1 VGHLS
6 PGDGGGRT
14 EPVPEMLDESRRH
27 TGWQLAVMTTA
38 VLTACAGQQAPASS
52 PRMVTVEGVVSGN
65 VIRLGDGSSIRL
77 RGIDAP
83 RGTEC
88 HALVSKRLLA
98 QLLPPGTRVRL
109 GAGYV
114 FKGRLNV
121 NLALV
126 RRGAATAYSVRPS
139 SRYTEALLRA
149 AQRARSARRG
159 AWGACDA
166 TLDPLHSWRLER
178 RSPDRIVRKG

>member
-1 VGHLS
+1 
-6 PGDGGGRT
+6 
-14 EPVPEMLDESRRH
+14 
-27 TGWQLAVMTTA
+27 MTTT
-38 VLTACAGQQAPASS
+38 VCTACAGHQAP
-52 PRMVTVEGVVSGN
+52 PTPPGTVTVAGVASGD
-65 VIRLGDGSSIRL
+65 VIRFGDGSSIRL
-77 RGIDAP
+77 RGIDVP

-88 HALVSKRLLA
+88 HALVSRRLLA

-109 GAGYV
+109 TAGYV

-126 RRGAATAYSVRPS
+126 RRGAATAYSVSPS

-149 AQRARSARRG
+149 AERARSDRRG

-166 TLDPLHSWRLER
+166 TLDPMHSWRLQR

>member
-1 VGHLS
+1 M
-6 PGDGGGRT
+6 
-14 EPVPEMLDESRRH
+14 PETLDKGRRH
-27 TGWQLAVMTTA
+27 LGWQLAVMTTA
-38 VLTACAGQQAPASS
+38 VLTACAGRQAPAS
-52 PRMVTVEGVVSGN
+52 PPGTVTVVGIVSGDA
-65 VIRLGDGSSIRL
+65 IRLRDGSSIRL

-83 RGTEC
+83 TGTEC

-98 QLLPPGTRVRL
+98 QFFPPGTRVRL
-109 GAGYV
+109 ATGYV

-126 RRGAATAYSVRPS
+126 RRGAATAYSVSPS

-149 AQRARSARRG
+149 AQRARSAGRG

-166 TLDPLHSWRLER
+166 TLDPKHSWRLQR
-178 RSPDRIVRKG
+178 RSPDRIVWKE

>member
-1 VGHLS
+1 
-6 PGDGGGRT
+6 
-14 EPVPEMLDESRRH
+14 
-27 TGWQLAVMTTA
+27 MTTA
-38 VLTACAGQQAPASS
+38 LCTACAGREAPAS
-52 PRMVTVEGVVSGN
+52 PPETVTVAGVVSGDH
-65 VIRLGDGSSIRL
+65 IRLGDGSSIRL

-83 RGTEC
+83 TGAEC

-98 QLLPPGTRVRL
+98 QFLPPGTRVRL
-109 GAGYV
+109 ATGYV

-126 RRGAATAYSVRPS
+126 RRGAATAYLVTPS

-149 AQRARSARRG
+149 ARRAHAARRG

-166 TLDPLHSWRLER
+166 TLDPTHSWRLQR
-178 RSPDRIVRKG
+178 RSPDRIVRRG

>member
-1 VGHLS
+1 VAE
-6 PGDGGGRT
+6 T
-14 EPVPEMLDESRRH
+14 LDKRRRH
-27 TGWQLAVMTTA
+27 IGWPLAMMTTA
-38 VLTACAGQQAPASS
+38 VLTGCAGHQATAPA
-52 PRMVTVEGVVSGN
+52 PGTATVVTVASGD

-83 RGTEC
+83 TGVEC

-98 QLLPPGTRVRL
+98 QLVPPGTRVRL
-109 GAGYV
+109 AAGYV
-114 FKGRLNV
+114 FRDRLNV

-139 SRYTEALLRA
+139 SRYTDALLRA